1 MTAGNDVNE
10 RDWEQS
16 DLQWFRSRSS
26 DTFGPIGPVIAQG
39 LNYDDLLVQTRVN
52 GEVRQSER
60 TKNLVFNTSA
70 IISNVSKY
78 VTLQPGDLI
87 FTGTP
92 GETKAIK
99 PGDVVEVEVE
109 GVGVLRNKVVRVH
122 N

>member
-1 MTAGNDVNE
+1 M
-10 RDWEQS
+10 
-16 DLQWFRSRSS
+16 
-26 DTFGPIGPVIAQG
+26 
-39 LNYDDLLVQTRVN
+39 NYDNLLVQTRVN

-60 TKNLVFNTSA
+60 TSNLVFSTSA
-70 IISNVSKY
+70 IISYVSKY

-109 GVGVLRNKVVRVH
+109 GVGVLRNKAVRVH
-122 N
+122 Q